1 MSAALTVVTCDPQAT
16 SVELYNQAMKN
27 LTMKSSLPPQKN
39 PLVGNMFFHGISMH
53 ARPEDK
59 ENDMIRLDTAVL
71 VEATSPLGLHS
82 ALTITDVRM
91 NVNLTGADVTLGTLS
106 TVSVDIIDGT
116 LIGRSNISADCLTEL
131 YLADKGK
138 AFGRFVRASIVK
150 KTVSLT
156 LAGRM
161 DVVCQGVLGIVLP
174 HLAMIYAM
182 FS

>member
-71 VEATSPLGLHS
+71 VGATSPLGLHS

-91 NVNLTGADVTLGTLS
+91 DVNLTGADVALGKLS
-106 TVSVDIIDGT
+106 VVSLQPALLAAGEANET
-116 LIGRSNISADCLTEL
+116 SLTE
-131 YLADKGK
+131 
-138 AFGRFVRASIVK
+138 
-150 KTVSLT
+150 
-156 LAGRM
+156 
-161 DVVCQGVLGIVLP
+161 
-174 HLAMIYAM
+174 
-182 FS
+182 